1 MTVDTIVNGIVP
13 VFLLIV
19 LGYGL
24 KKSNFLPIDAWP
36 PISSFAIYVLY
47 PGWLIPAVWHADLT
61 GLSTGPV
68 SFGVL
73 GAVAVATA
81 TGFAL
86 KPMLK
91 LSGPTFTSVFQGLMR
106 FNSFVF
112 VPVAAAIFGPKANGI
127 ASIAISALIPASNMV
142 CILVLAQW
150 GEPEA
155 NPENPG
161 RRPDRSPLGLLK
173 TLVTNPIFASCLVGL
188 FLNLVRAPSIPL
200 VDKPLTMLGQ
210 AAIPTGLILAGAG
223 LSFSYIAR
231 KPFLVTLV
239 SLFKV
244 LAMPLLAYAICR
256 ALGGDKLAQ
265 GMALACGAAPCAAA
279 AYVQARHMG
288 GDAPLMAGIVAM
300 TTTISAVTMPL
311 LLGLLGLV

>member
-1 MTVDTIVNGIVP
+1 MNFDIVVNGIVP

-24 KKSNFLPIDAWP
+24 RKSNFLPVTAWP
-36 PISSFAIYVLY
+36 PISSFAVYVLY

-73 GAVAVATA
+73 GAVAIATGI
-81 TGFAL
+81 GFAL
-86 KPMLK
+86 RPVLK

-112 VPVAAAIFGPKANGI
+112 VPVAAAIFGPKATGI

-142 CILVLAQW
+142 CILVLARW
-150 GEPEA
+150 GEPED
-155 NPENPG
+155 G
-161 RRPDRSPLGLLK
+161 SQPDRSPVGMAK
-173 TLVTNPIFASCLVGL
+173 TLVTNPIFASCLLGL
-188 FLNLVRAPSIPL
+188 LLNMLHAPSLPL
-200 VDKPLTMLGQ
+200 IDKPLMMLGE

-223 LSFSYIAR
+223 LSFSYIVK
-231 KPFLVTLV
+231 KPFLVTIV

-244 LAMPLLAYAICR
+244 LVMPILAYAICR

-265 GMALACGAAPCAAA
+265 GVALACGAAPCAAA

-300 TTTISAVTMPL
+300 TTTISAVSMPL
-311 LLGLLGLV
+311 LLWAFGLI

>member
-1 MTVDTIVNGIVP
+1 VSFDVIINGIVP
-13 VFLLIV
+13 VFLLIA

-24 KKSNFLPIDAWP
+24 KKSNFLPVGAWP

-61 GLSTGPV
+61 DFSTGPV

-73 GAVAVATA
+73 GAVAVATGV
-81 TGFAL
+81 GFGL
-86 KPMLK
+86 KPVLR
-91 LSGPTFTSVFQGLMR
+91 LGGPTFTSVFQGLMR

-112 VPVAAAIFGPKANGI
+112 VPVAAAIFGAKANGL

-150 GEPEA
+150 GEPDA
-155 NPENPG
+155 G
-161 RRPDRSPLGLLK
+161 QPDRSPWGLVK
-173 TLVTNPIFASCLVGL
+173 TLVTNPIFASCLIGL
-188 FLNLVRAPSIPL
+188 CLNIAHAPSAPVI
-200 VDKPLTMLGQ
+200 DKPLLMLGQ

-223 LSFSYIAR
+223 LSFSYIVR
-231 KPFLVTLV
+231 KPFLVSLV

-244 LAMPLLAYAICR
+244 LVMPILAYAICR
-256 ALGGDKLAQ
+256 GLGGDRLAQ
-265 GMALACGAAPCAAA
+265 GVALACGAAPCAAA

-300 TTTISAVTMPL
+300 TTTLSAVTMPL
-311 LLGLLGLV
+311 LLWTLGLV

>member
-1 MTVDTIVNGIVP
+1 MTADVVINGIVP

-19 LGYGL
+19 LGYAL
-24 KKSNFLPIDAWP
+24 KKVSFLPVTAWP
-36 PISSFAIYVLY
+36 PISSFAVYVLY

-73 GAVAVATA
+73 GAVVVATVV
-81 TGFAL
+81 GFAI
-86 KPMLK
+86 KPVLK

-112 VPVAAAIFGPKANGI
+112 VPVAAAIFGPKATGI

-150 GEPEA
+150 GEPED
-155 NPENPG
+155 G
-161 RRPDRSPLGLLK
+161 REPDRSPLGMAK
-173 TLVTNPIFASCLVGL
+173 TLVTNPIFASCLIGL
-188 FLNLVRAPSIPL
+188 LLNIVHAPSMPL
-200 VDKPLTMLGQ
+200 IDKPLTMLGE

-223 LSFSYIAR
+223 LSFSYIVK
-231 KPFLVTLV
+231 KPFLVTAV

-244 LAMPLLAYAICR
+244 LAMPILAYAICR
-256 ALGGDKLAQ
+256 AMGGDKLAQ
-265 GMALACGAAPCAAA
+265 GVALACGAAPCAAA

-288 GDAPLMAGIVAM
+288 GDAPLMAGIVAL
-300 TTTISAVTMPL
+300 TTTISAVSMPL
-311 LLGLLGLV
+311 LLWAFGLV

>member
-1 MTVDTIVNGIVP
+1 MSFDIIINGLAPI
-13 VFLLIV
+13 FLLIA

-24 KKSNFLPIDAWP
+24 KRLNFLPVAAWP

-61 GLSTGPV
+61 DFSTGPV
-68 SFGVL
+68 GFGVL
-73 GAVAVATA
+73 GAVAVATGV
-81 TGFAL
+81 GFGL
-86 KPMLK
+86 KPVLR

-127 ASIAISALIPASNMV
+127 AGVAISALIPASNMV

-150 GEPEA
+150 GEP
-155 NPENPG
+155 PENPETPG
-161 RRPDRSPLGLLK
+161 SRPDRSAWGLAT
-173 TLVTNPIFASCLVGL
+173 TLLTNPIFASCLIGL
-188 FLNLVRAPSIPL
+188 ALNIVHAPSAPL
-200 VDKPLTMLGQ
+200 IDKPLAMLGQ
-210 AAIPTGLILAGAG
+210 AAIPMGLILAGAG
-223 LSFSYIAR
+223 LSFSYIVR
-231 KPFLVTLV
+231 KPSLVTLV

-244 LAMPLLAYAICR
+244 LVMPLLAYGICR

-265 GMALACGAAPCAAA
+265 GVALACGAAPCAAA

-300 TTTISAVTMPL
+300 TTTISSISMPL
-311 LLGLLGLV
+311 LLWGLGLV

>member
-1 MTVDTIVNGIVP
+1 MSVDTIVNGIVP
-13 VFLLIV
+13 VFLLIA

-24 KKSNFLPIDAWP
+24 KKSNFLPVTAWP
-36 PISSFAIYVLY
+36 PISSFAVYVLY

-61 GLSTGPV
+61 GISTGPV

-73 GAVAVATA
+73 GSVAIATA
-81 TGFAL
+81 VGFTL
-86 KPMLK
+86 KPFLK

-112 VPVAAAIFGPKANGI
+112 VPVAAAIFGPRATGI

-142 CILVLAQW
+142 CILVLARW
-150 GEPEA
+150 GEP
-155 NPENPG
+155 PENPEKPG
-161 RRPDRSPLGLLK
+161 RQPDRSPWGMAK
-173 TLVTNPIFASCLVGL
+173 TLVTNPIFASCLIGL
-188 FLNLVRAPSIPL
+188 FLNIVHAPSLPL
-200 VDKPLTMLGQ
+200 IDKPLTMLGQ

-223 LSFSYIAR
+223 LSFSYIVR
-231 KPFLVTLV
+231 RPFLVTLV

-256 ALGGDKLAQ
+256 GLGGDKLAQ
-265 GMALACGAAPCAAA
+265 GVALACGAAPCAAA

-288 GDAPLMAGIVAM
+288 GDAPLMAGIVAL
-300 TTTISAVTMPL
+300 TTTVSAVTMPL
-311 LLGLLGLV
+311 LLWVLGLV

>member
-1 MTVDTIVNGIVP
+1 VSVDVIVNGIVP

-24 KKSNFLPIDAWP
+24 KKSNFLPVGAWP
-36 PISSFAIYVLY
+36 PISTFAVYVLY

-61 GLSTGPV
+61 GVSTGPV

-73 GAVAVATA
+73 GAVAAATI

-86 KPMLK
+86 KPLLK

-112 VPVAAAIFGPKANGI
+112 VPVAAAIFGPRANGI
-127 ASIAISALIPASNMV
+127 AGVAISALIPASNMV

-161 RRPDRSPLGLLK
+161 RTSDRSPWGLFK
-173 TLVTNPIFASCLVGL
+173 TVVTNPIFASCMIGL
-188 FLNLVRAPSIPL
+188 LLNFLHAPSLPL
-200 VDKPLTMLGQ
+200 IDKPLTMLGQ

-223 LSFSYIAR
+223 LSFSYIVR

-244 LAMPLLAYAICR
+244 LVMPLLAYAICR

-265 GMALACGAAPCAAA
+265 GVALACGAAPCAAA

-288 GDAPLMAGIVAM
+288 GDAPLMAGIVAL

-311 LLGLLGLV
+311 LLWLLGLV

>member
-1 MTVDTIVNGIVP
+1 MNFDVIINGIVP
-13 VFLLIV
+13 VFLLIA

-24 KKSNFLPIDAWP
+24 KKSNFLPIGAWP
-36 PISSFAIYVLY
+36 PISSFAVYVLY
-47 PGWLIPAVWHADLT
+47 PGWLIPAVWHADL
-61 GLSTGPV
+61 GGISTGPV

-73 GAVAVATA
+73 GAVVVATA
-81 TGFAL
+81 VGFGL
-86 KPMLK
+86 KPFLK

-112 VPVAAAIFGPKANGI
+112 VPVAAAIFGPKATGI

-155 NPENPG
+155 NPDYPT
-161 RRPDRSPLGLLK
+161 RAPDRTPRGMAK
-173 TLVTNPIFASCLVGL
+173 TLVTNPIFASCLIGL
-188 FLNLVRAPSIPL
+188 FLNAIHARSAPLI
-200 VDKPLTMLGQ
+200 DKPLTMLGE

-223 LSFSYIAR
+223 LSFSYIVK

-244 LAMPLLAYAICR
+244 VAMPILAYAICR
-256 ALGGDKLAQ
+256 TLGGDRLAQ
-265 GMALACGAAPCAAA
+265 GVALACGAAPCAAA

-300 TTTISAVTMPL
+300 TTTLSALSMPL
-311 LLGLLGLV
+311 LLWVFHLV

>member
-1 MTVDTIVNGIVP
+1 MTWSTIIDGIVP

-24 KKSNFLPIDAWP
+24 KKSSFLPVTAWP
-36 PISSFAIYVLY
+36 PISSFAVYVLY
-47 PGWLIPAVWHADLT
+47 PGWLIPAVWHADL
-61 GLSTGPV
+61 GGFSTGPV

-73 GAVAVATA
+73 GAVAIATA
-81 TGFAL
+81 IGFAL
-86 KPMLK
+86 KPFLK

-112 VPVAAAIFGPKANGI
+112 VPVAAAIFGPSANGI

-150 GEPEA
+150 GEPED
-155 NPENPG
+155 G
-161 RRPDRSPLGLLK
+161 RAVDRSPLAMAK
-173 TLVTNPIFASCLVGL
+173 TLITNPIFASCLIGL
-188 FLNLVRAPSIPL
+188 ALNFLHAPSIPL
-200 VDKPLTMLGQ
+200 VDKPLKMLGE

-223 LSFSYIAR
+223 LSFSYIVR

-244 LAMPLLAYAICR
+244 LAMPLIAYAICR
-256 ALGGDKLAQ
+256 GLGGDKLAQ
-265 GMALACGAAPCAAA
+265 GVALACGAAPCAAA

-288 GDAPLMAGIVAM
+288 GDAPLMAGIVAL
-300 TTTISAVTMPL
+300 TTTLSAVTMPL
-311 LLGLLGLV
+311 LLYIFRLV